1 MMGVIWRGVTW
12 PFRAIPW
19 YVWLAALAVAAWFG
33 RNILLIVA
41 TIIAFHPIP
50 IPPLFQAEP
59 ETVLAGRVQDIR
71 QFDHVRRNERSLDD
85 AGRARF
91 DVALAVVRA
100 DMETMTDAEFQ
111 LGLARV
117 LAVID
122 NGHSNASATRMVQS
136 FPRLPIRS
144 AFMDGEL
151 HVLRTL
157 VGHEELLGAEVTHI
171 NGVPA
176 MEAAWR
182 FRDAF
187 GGNDPFFISFAP
199 LLLEAPAYLDAVGLG
214 GGETR
219 YRFVLNDG
227 RVSERVLAPVA
238 AEEGGSRKFSGDLV
252 MPWQRESDQ
261 WIAFAPTGDALHL
274 HNPDNGYWLEA
285 MPGLDAAYVS
295 LRMNFDDDS
304 GESLVTFIARAIAE
318 LEAISPSVIILDQRF
333 NGGGD
338 LTRTQPLMTAFA
350 DIVGPDGQIYLLA
363 NGNTFSAGVVNLAM
377 VKEAAPDRTVIV
389 GAQIG
394 DRLQFWAEGWWYS
407 LKNSGFRARYST
419 GYYDLQNGCE
429 GIFRCHWGS
438 LHIFP
443 VIVDDLNVDIPAP
456 LTFEAY
462 AAGRDPGLEAIIDAE
477 ARRGNVE

>member
-1 MMGVIWRGVTW
+1 MMGIVWRGVTW
-12 PFRAIPW
+12 PFRVIPW
-19 YVWLAALAVAAWFG
+19 YIWLAMLAVAAWFG

-50 IPPLFQAEP
+50 MPPLFQAEP
-59 ETVLAGRVQDIR
+59 ETVLAGREQDIR

-85 AGRARF
+85 AGRALF
-91 DVALAVVRA
+91 DAALSDVQAEMA
-100 DMETMTDAEFQ
+100 TMTDAEFQ

-117 LAVID
+117 QAVID

-136 FPRLPIRS
+136 FARLPIRS

-151 HVLRTL
+151 RVLRSL
-157 VGHEELLGAEVTHI
+157 VGHEDLLGAEVTHI

-187 GGNDPFFISFAP
+187 GGNDPFFLSFAP
-199 LLLEAPAYLDAVGLG
+199 LLLEAPAYLNAVGLG
-214 GGETR
+214 EGEAR
-219 YRFVLNDG
+219 YRFILADG
-227 RVSERVLAPVA
+227 RVSERVLAPVE
-238 AEEGGSRKFSGDLV
+238 AETDAHRKFSGDLP
-252 MPWQRESDQ
+252 MPWERESDL
-261 WIAFAPTGDALHL
+261 WVAFAPAGDALHL
-274 HNPDNGYWLEA
+274 RNPDHGYWLEA
-285 MPGLDAAYVS
+285 LPELDAAYVS
-295 LRMNFDDDS
+295 LRMNLDDES
-304 GESLVTFIARAIAE
+304 GESLVAFIDRAIVE
-318 LEAISPSVIILDQRF
+318 LGAISPSVIILDQRF

-350 DIVGPDGQIYLLA
+350 DIVGPDGRIYLLA
-363 NGNTFSAGVVNLAM
+363 NGNTFSAGIVNLAM

-389 GAQIG
+389 GTEIG

-429 GIFRCHWGS
+429 GLFRCHWGS

-443 VIVDDLNVDIPAP
+443 VIVDDLNVDIEAP

-462 AAGRDPGLEAIIDAE
+462 AAGEDPGLEAIIAAE
-477 ARRGNVE
+477 ARR